1 MEPKGDYRVGAGK
14 APLSE
19 GFGEAIC
26 PLTHGKIVF
35 AARNLYNSLTQQ
47 NMAFDDAC
55 DNTNFASRKAPTVK
69 PPNEKRETRND
80 VSVFPNPTTGYVYIT
95 LPNTTDKKIC
105 WQIEVTNTIGAVL
118 QHKKITTK
126 AGKTFIELKGSKGLY
141 FVRVINCSTGTQTI
155 EKIILE

>member
-1 MEPKGDYRVGAGK
+1 MDELYNLA
-14 APLSE
+14 ASCLY
-19 GFGEAIC
+19 
-26 PLTHGKIVF
+26 THGKIVF

-69 PPNEKRETRND
+69 PFNIQHSSFNINLY
-80 VSVFPNPTTGYVYIT
+80 PNPTNGYVYIT
-95 LPNTTDKKIC
+95 LPNTTDKKVC

-141 FVRVINCSTGTQTI
+141 FVRVINCSTGTQTV